1 MPRWMEV
8 CILSSNR
15 PTIEQIDADRALR
28 EFFAE
33 RPKDVHGI
41 NNRTAAYWRRWM
53 LSKII
58 GRWKIGGVPET
69 WDYDYFLTHLF
80 IDGYICITDTEL
92 GNLALKCGYAGIN
105 VFEHPT
111 ECIVANPILGSFRRT
126 IGADCVLVKIL
137 HDYSGVIP
145 MLDRYSYLLSACDSS
160 IAVNLLNSK
169 VTFIGH
175 AHSKAQAETMKA
187 AYDQIAMGKPIVVM
201 DTAGKARNEPA
212 TYDFLPVKQS
222 YIADA
227 VDELKMF
234 IRNEFLEEWGYP
246 ASNTRKAERQTLQ
259 EICGVQ
265 GDYLVAEVLDNI
277 REGFEQAN
285 KMFGLNLSIEL
296 KEMRSFGG
304 VSNASGDQVG
314 EEAGEDAEPV

>member
-33 RPKDVHGI
+33 RPRDVHGI

-53 LSKII
+53 MSKII
-58 GRWKIGGVPET
+58 GRWEITGMPET
-69 WDYDYFLTHLF
+69 WDYDYTLLHLF
-80 IDGYICITDTEL
+80 ADGYICITDTEL
-92 GNLALKCGYAGIN
+92 GNLAIKCGYSGLN
-105 VFEHPT
+105 VYEHPT
-111 ECIVANPILGSFRRT
+111 ECIIANPILGNFRRR
-126 IGADCVLVKIL
+126 IGVDCVLVKIM
-137 HDYSGVIP
+137 HDYGSILP
-145 MLDRYSYLLSACDSS
+145 MLDRYSYLLAACDSA

-169 VTFIGH
+169 LTMVGH
-175 AHSKAQAETMKA
+175 AHSKAQAETIKA
-187 AYDQIAMGKPIVVM
+187 AYDQIAMGKPLVVM
-201 DTAGKARNEPA
+201 DTAGKARSEPA
-212 TYDFLPVKQS
+212 TIDFLPVKQA

-259 EICGVQ
+259 EISGVQ

-277 REGFEQAN
+277 REGFETAN
-285 KMFGLNLSIEL
+285 RMFGLDLSIRL

-304 VSNASGDQVG
+304 SPDG
-314 EEAGEDAEPV
+314 EGVDTDADAV